1 MVTKVEQRYGPA
13 VGKRGG
19 SWVAYKSIIFTLLAC
34 VASLAAVYLALHGT
48 DLGAIVVPL
57 SLLLA
62 VGLLFLAVK
71 HWEAGLQAI
80 LVVVIMEGAIRKWF
94 LPSYG
99 ELVYFYKD
107 GLMIAVMVGYWIQRR
122 KAAFVIKRQL
132 TPLFQVMA
140 VFVLFA
146 LGVVANPKSPHILIS
161 LFGIKAYCLYMP
173 LVFLVPRMFPTKEKL
188 VGFLRWYLV
197 IALMVAALGAWQ
209 FLDGD
214 RDSPLN
220 RYAFSE
226 SAAAGGPQATA
237 LFSDAAGNYF
247 VRITSTFSF
256 VSGLTV
262 YLPAVF
268 ALLLGLTSLGS
279 SQVLPFKVRLIYYL
293 VVAAVVATAF
303 MTGSRAVI
311 VNLAVVG
318 VAFFAFVSM
327 KTAFRRLR
335 QLIVIGGLVF
345 LTVTIV
351 APQAVGGL
359 YERAFGGES
368 QMEEGSG
375 RIEEVFSLPFAE
387 GEYAGA
393 FGYGIGATQNSVP
406 ALMSRLDLTNRGER
420 ISIPL
425 ESEPGRVMVE
435 LGVVGFLLF
444 TLMRIVILV
453 TVLRACIV
461 IRDSELKALAVAGF
475 AGVVFPLLVGGAVVN
490 HTQNVYQWFLIGMV
504 FALLNADQLSR
515 ARLGA
520 VENAIRLPLVNR
532 PIYSRF
538 PVLNR

>member
-13 VGKRGG
+13 VGKQRGG
-19 SWVAYKSIIFTLLAC
+19 WVAYKSIIIALLAC
-34 VASLAAVYLALHGT
+34 VAGMGAVYLTLHGT
-48 DLGAIVVPL
+48 DLGTMIVPL

-62 VGLLFLAVK
+62 VGLLVLAVK
-71 HWEAGLQAI
+71 HWEAGVQAI

-107 GLMIAVMVGYWIQRR
+107 GLMIAVMLGYYMQRR

-132 TPLFQVMA
+132 TLLFEVMA
-140 VFVLFA
+140 VFVIFA
-146 LGVVANPKSPHILIS
+146 LGVVANSRSPHILIS
-161 LFGIKAYCLYMP
+161 LFGVKAYCLYMP

-209 FLDGD
+209 FLDGS

-220 RYAFSE
+220 RYAFSD
-226 SAAAGGPQATA
+226 SAAEGGPQATA
-237 LFSDAAGNYF
+237 LFADASGNYF

-262 YLPAVF
+262 YLPVVF

-279 SQVLPFKVRLIYYL
+279 SENLPFKVRLIYYL
-293 VVAAVVATAF
+293 AMAAVVATAF

-311 VNLAVVG
+311 INLAVVG
-318 VAFFAFVSM
+318 VAFFAFVSV
-327 KTAFRRLR
+327 KNAFRRLR
-335 QLIVIGGLVF
+335 QFIVIGVLVF

-351 APQAVGGL
+351 APEAVGGL

-368 QMEEGSG
+368 QMEEGSA
-375 RIEEVFSLPFAE
+375 RIDEVFSLPFVEA
-387 GEYAGA
+387 EYAGA

-406 ALMSRLDLTNRGER
+406 ALMSRLNLTNTGER

-444 TLMRIVILV
+444 TLMRIVILL
-453 TVLRACIV
+453 TVLRACLV
-461 IRDSELKALAVAGF
+461 IHDSELKALAVAGF
-475 AGVVFPLLVGGAVVN
+475 AGILFPLVVGGAVIN
-490 HTQNVYQWFLIGMV
+490 HTQNVYQWFMIGMV
-504 FALLNADQLSR
+504 FALLNSDQLSR
-515 ARLGA
+515 AKVGA
-520 VENAIRLPLVNR
+520 VESAIRLPLANR